1 MKKGGAMR
9 IITLCLG
16 VLMAANLLLGQAA
29 RLGPKDGLDLSPAD
43 LERVRGGTPAPDF
56 TLESK
61 DGSYVALSSYRGKKN
76 VVLVF
81 YRGYW

>member
-1 MKKGGAMR
+1 MR
-9 IITLCLG
+9 IAALG
-16 VLMAANLLLGQAA
+16 FGLLLTASCLLA
-29 RLGPKDGLDLSPAD
+29 DEAPLGPKDGLNLPPAD
-43 LERVRGGTPAPDF
+43 LERVKVGTSAPDF

-61 DGSYVALSSYRGKKN
+61 DGDLVTLSSYRGKKD